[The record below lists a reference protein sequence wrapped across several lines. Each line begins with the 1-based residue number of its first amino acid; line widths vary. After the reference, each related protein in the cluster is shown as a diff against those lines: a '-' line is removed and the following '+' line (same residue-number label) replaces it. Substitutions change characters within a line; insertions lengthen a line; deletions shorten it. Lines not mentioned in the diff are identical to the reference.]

1 MNDLNDLYRQKGELI
16 TQLELL
22 QARLN
27 QVNQAIAE
35 EMNKSQPAPA
45 NSAKPEGGT
54 PNA

>member
-1 MNDLNDLYRQKGELI
+1 MNDLYRQKGELI

-35 EMNKSQPAPA
+35 QLNKAQVPQEVPC
-45 NSAKPEGGT
+45 PTT
-54 PNA
+54 PSP